1 MLMEKIQLKRF
12 KLQKE
17 KRLLKLKRFKLQ
29 KEKRLLKLKRQL
41 KRIRLLK

>member
-1 MLMEKIQLKRF
+1 MEKIQ
-12 KLQKE
+12 
-17 KRLLKLKRFKLQ
+17 LKRFKLQ

>member
-1 MLMEKIQLKRF
+1 MLMEKIQ
-12 KLQKE
+12 
-17 KRLLKLKRFKLQ
+17 LKRFKLQ